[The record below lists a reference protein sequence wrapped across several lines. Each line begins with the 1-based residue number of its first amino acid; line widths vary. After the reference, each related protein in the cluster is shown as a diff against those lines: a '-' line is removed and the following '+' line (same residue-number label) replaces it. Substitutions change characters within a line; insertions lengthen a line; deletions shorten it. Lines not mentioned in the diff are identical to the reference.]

1 MPAPAAVPSHEL
13 AGPSGLTPW
22 PYPAPAPVPSHE
34 LAGPS
39 GLTPW
44 PYPAPQLS

>member
-22 PYPAPAPVPSHE
+22 PYPAP
-34 LAGPS
+34 
-39 GLTPW
+39 
-44 PYPAPQLS
+44 QLS